1 MTQKNRR
8 HAPFRVLGCQI
19 PAYLKT
25 AGESGRSSFMYLQN
39 VYSSRFPEQQAVAIA
54 LMAAEHLLAGKGMC
68 RVHGGGF
75 AGTIQAFVPAE
86 DAEAFRRDMD
96 SVLGEGS
103 CRILQIRPY
112 GGTVIV

>member
-1 MTQKNRR
+1 MAKKEALSN
-8 HAPFRVLGCQI
+8 
-19 PAYLKT
+19 
-25 AGESGRSSFMYLQN
+25 
-39 VYSSRFPEQQAVAIA
+39 A